1 MVFFFN
7 ASHMFWSGIEW
18 LFLFVSCV
26 SFFVILCCCQFLL
39 QFFMV
44 IKALQIT
51 QSFMLNKS
59 HRSDDNHLAIALF
72 PVYHWFCKLDFI
84 LMAHFPKMDTCSLGI
99 SEFISWHV
107 IIVISLNFRAT
118 CATHAFRKSLKLI
131 SIENIKI
138 FVELHLYHMECYCT
152 CIEKNQEFCEHFCL

>member
-1 MVFFFN
+1 
-7 ASHMFWSGIEW
+7 
-18 LFLFVSCV
+18 
-26 SFFVILCCCQFLL
+26 
-39 QFFMV
+39 MV

-51 QSFMLNKS
+51 KNFMLNKS

-138 FVELHLYHMECYCT
+138 FVELHLFHMDCYCT
-152 CIEKNQEFCEHFCL
+152 CIDKTRNFVNIFVSERN